1 MKSADRL
8 PLALAFLRISVFLL
22 MFMWTIDK
30 FLNPG
35 HAAGVYAN
43 FYFLGGLGATAM
55 YLVGLVELGILVGFV
70 LGMQKSITYG
80 AVLVFHG
87 ISTVSAFSQ
96 YLHPFDGPNLL
107 FFAAWP
113 TLAGCYAL
121 YVLRDC
127 DTKWVLSSMGNRSN
141 AAMEASIP
149 KRSLK
154 DSSIQ

>member
-8 PLALAFLRISVFLL
+8 PLALAFLRVSVFLL

-35 HAAGVYAN
+35 HAAGVYAK
-43 FYFLGGLGATAM
+43 FYFLGGLGATLI
-55 YLVGLVELGILVGFV
+55 YLVGLVELVIIIGFV

-87 ISTVSAFSQ
+87 ISTLSAFPQ

-113 TLAGCYAL
+113 ALAACYAL

-127 DTKWVLSSMGNRSN
+127 DTKWVISSMADRSN
-141 AAMEASIP
+141 AAMETSTP